1 MNDAVQGEDW
11 LIDDTAQPAVLG
23 ESLDRPWKVLII
35 DDEQDVHSVTQ
46 MALRNVMFRGRGLQM
61 LSAYSAAS
69 GFELLQQHPDT
80 AIVLLDVEMETDD
93 AGLQLVQRIRN
104 ELDNALVRIV
114 LRTGQ
119 PGQAP
124 EQKVIVD
131 YDINDYKAKTELT
144 TQKLFTTVI
153 ASLRTYESLLTIEMS
168 RQGLGKILEGA
179 ANLYQYH
186 SLQDFASGV
195 LAQISAIL
203 NVGADGVLCAQQ
215 RDRDN
220 RLQRHLIAGTGQ
232 YAGLIAD
239 GRMTDSHALAPLMQR
254 AFDSQHSFFDH
265 PYDVLYIPAQK
276 KHEFVILFSPP
287 WPLAEY
293 QKDLLDVFC
302 NRIAAA
308 LDNLYLYQQLKA
320 SHEATVV
327 ALADLAEHRDETTGN
342 HILRVQRLTEAVAHR
357 LRASGHFADE
367 LTDSFLSMV
376 GTAAIL
382 HDVGKVAT
390 PDHILLK
397 PGRHDDEERRIMQKH
412 AAQGQAVLARA
423 AKMVDGD
430 SYLSFGAQIAGGHHE
445 CFDGSGYP
453 SGLRANQIPLAAKI
467 VAVVDVFD
475 ALVHRRPY
483 KQPWP
488 INEALTFI
496 RDRAGSQFDPYVVK
510 AFLDVVAKDPSDWI
524 DLSEL

>member
-1 MNDAVQGEDW
+1 MSDAAQGDDW
-11 LIDDTAQPAVLG
+11 LIDDTAQPEASGASV
-23 ESLDRPWKVLII
+23 DRPWKVLII
-35 DDEQDVHSVTQ
+35 DDEQDVHLVTQ
-46 MALRNVMFRGRGLQM
+46 MALRNVTFRGRGLEM
-61 LSAYSAAS
+61 LSAYSATG

-80 AIVLLDVEMETDD
+80 AIVLLDVVMETDD
-93 AGLQLVQRIRN
+93 AGLLLVQRIRE
-104 ELDNALVRIV
+104 ELGNQLVRIV

-215 RDRDN
+215 RDQN
-220 RLQRHLIAGTGQ
+220 NSLQRHLIAGTGQ

-239 GRMTDSHALAPLMQR
+239 GRMTESHALAPLMQR
-254 AFDSQHSFFDH
+254 AFDGRHSFFEH
-265 PYDVLYIPAQK
+265 PYDVLYISAQK
-276 KHEFVILFSPP
+276 QHEFAILFSPP

-327 ALADLAEHRDETTGN
+327 ALADLAEYRDETTGN
-342 HILRVQRLTEAVAHR
+342 HILRVQRLTDAVAHR
-357 LRASGHFADE
+357 LHANGHFPADLNE
-367 LTDSFLSMV
+367 AFLSMV

-390 PDHILLK
+390 PDHILLN
-397 PGRHDDEERRIMQKH
+397 PGKHSDEERSVMQQH
-412 AAQGQAVLARA
+412 AAKGQSILARA

-430 SYLSFGAQIAGGHHE
+430 SYLSYGAQIAGGHHE
-445 CFDGSGYP
+445 WYDGGGYP
-453 SGLRANQIPLAAKI
+453 LGLRADQIPLSARI

-483 KQPWP
+483 KEPWP
-488 INEALTFI
+488 INEALTYI
-496 RDRAGSQFDPYVVK
+496 RDRAGSQFDPHVVK